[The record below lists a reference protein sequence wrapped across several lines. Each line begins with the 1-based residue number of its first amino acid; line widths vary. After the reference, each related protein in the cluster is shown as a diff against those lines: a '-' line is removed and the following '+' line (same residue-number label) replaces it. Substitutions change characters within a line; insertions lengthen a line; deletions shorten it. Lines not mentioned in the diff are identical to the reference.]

1 MTKQCTFASTPIY
14 KPGQRVKVTLSGLE
28 GSKGAVTGLANNLP
42 GVRVYIVTLEQP
54 IEQNDFGL
62 ASTIL
67 LSTGDFEVV

>member
-1 MTKQCTFASTPIY
+1 
-14 KPGQRVKVTLSGLE
+14 VTLSGLE